1 MYIKIIEY
9 LPEKVETK
17 QFYVNN
23 LQTFIS
29 CITAY
34 YEAKG
39 LFFSHSK
46 IGNENGEYIF
56 CSKIGSNLDLTAVVK
71 YAE

>member
-17 QFYVNN
+17 QFYVSD

-29 CITAY
+29 NITAY

-39 LFFSHSK
+39 LFFSNAN
-46 IGNENGEYIF
+46 IGRERGEYIF
-56 CSKIGSNLDLTAVVK
+56 CTKVGSSLNFTAVVK

>member
-9 LPEKVETK
+9 MPEMAETK
-17 QFYVNN
+17 QFYISD
-23 LQTFIS
+23 LQTFLS
-29 CITAY
+29 NITAY

-39 LFFSHSK
+39 LFFSTAN
-46 IGNENGEYIF
+46 IGRESGEYIF
-56 CSKIGSNLDLTAVVK
+56 RTKIGSSLDFTAIVK

>member
-9 LPEKVETK
+9 MPEKAEMK
-17 QFYVNN
+17 QFYISD

-29 CITAY
+29 NITAY

-39 LFFSHSK
+39 LFFSGAN
-46 IGNENGEYIF
+46 IGNEKGEYIF
-56 CSKIGSNLDLTAVVK
+56 STKVGSSLDFTAVVK

>member
-9 LPEKVETK
+9 IPEKVETK
-17 QFYVNN
+17 QFYVSD
-23 LQTFIS
+23 LLTFLS
-29 CITAY
+29 NITAY

-39 LFFSHSK
+39 LFFSNAN
-46 IGNENGEYIF
+46 IGKESGEYIF
-56 CSKIGSNLDLTAVVK
+56 CSKIGSHLDFTAVIK